1 MSGTR
6 VPSRTSRPET
16 AGRHRPPVSTSTA
29 DTLTAV
35 ALLRT
40 ALSDRG
46 ISSRIK
52 AVDAETAM
60 LTAGEE
66 IVLCR
71 DGCFWWRTGK
81 FREGRAVTAVH
92 AADDPTGAARR
103 LARCNAAVALLPSRT
118 VRSR

>member
-1 MSGTR
+1 VSDTK
-6 VPSRTSRPET
+6 VPSRTGRPEAT
-16 AGRHRPPVSTSTA
+16 GQTRPPVSTSAA

-35 ALLRT
+35 ALLGT

-60 LTAGEE
+60 LTAGEQ

-92 AADDPTGAARR
+92 AAADPAGAARR
-103 LARCNAAVALLPSRT
+103 LARYHAAVALPLSRA